1 MEHDNLIAGLIR
13 KKKAEITAQV
23 ETHQIQLIPTA
34 ENIDLCPAAR
44 FLRNSMV

>member
-13 KKKAEITAQV
+13 KKAEITAQV
-23 ETHQIQLIPTA
+23 ETLQIQLIPTA